1 MSPFE
6 ETDLYAENGRL
17 RHSYIYNAAIT
28 SLTRPDT
35 TLGGIGIVFDSE
47 PQFLSMLQDALPRD
61 GQGAILE
68 GAEGMPIPY
77 APPPP
82 PPAYY
87 YPVACPPGTYWQGNA
102 CVPVPPPPPPAPGI
116 GIFLP
121 PIQIGR

>member
-1 MSPFE
+1 MKKLLCLCLLAGFLLAAVTVTQE
-6 ETDLYAENGRL
+6 AEARPPCPPGYFWDGPNGC
-17 RHSYIYNAAIT
+17 
-28 SLTRPDT
+28 
-35 TLGGIGIVFDSE
+35 
-47 PQFLSMLQDALPRD
+47 
-61 GQGAILE
+61 
-68 GAEGMPIPY
+68 MPIPY